1 MERKL
6 FLRLKL
12 LPQCPGVRRV
22 DGPTFFI
29 KLGCMLLSIDI
40 HSGNFVLTREIT
52 VWVVGEGMI
61 PPPPPV
67 WIGTYPL
74 GRETLKKEVAQSK
87 LL

>member
-1 MERKL
+1 
-6 FLRLKL
+6 
-12 LPQCPGVRRV
+12 
-22 DGPTFFI
+22 
-29 KLGCMLLSIDI
+29 MLLSIDI

-52 VWVVGEGMI
+52 VWVGGVGLFP